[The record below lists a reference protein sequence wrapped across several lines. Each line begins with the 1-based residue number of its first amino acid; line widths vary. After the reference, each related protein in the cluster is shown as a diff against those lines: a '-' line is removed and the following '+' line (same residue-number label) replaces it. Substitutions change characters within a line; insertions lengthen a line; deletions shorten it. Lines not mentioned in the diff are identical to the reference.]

1 MMLGQQRNVALL
13 SPRVRKRLKPNP
25 CLGEFNLLF
34 VNKRELYLSL
44 DINLITCRMGQDND
58 STVFVFF
65 KFQFVN
71 KLYFIYLSCEC
82 LQLLCSL
89 RFCGETLIFPQN

>member
-13 SPRVRKRLKPNP
+13 SPRVRKRPKPNP

-71 KLYFIYLSCEC
+71 KSYF
-82 LQLLCSL
+82 
-89 RFCGETLIFPQN
+89 T